1 MRWATQCHKELSFE
15 DDLYK
20 PFMIIYGDLRGWLII
35 MYNLY
40 SKKCTYIYIY
50 VCNMYVYI
58 YIYIRLYYIFYMCVT
73 KICMRTEIHMFVAFP
88 TMNHV

>member
-1 MRWATQCHKELSFE
+1 MKWATQCHKELSFE

-40 SKKCTYIYIY
+40 SKNVHIYIY
-50 VCNMYVYI
+50 MYVICMYIYKIILYILHVCNKNMY
-58 YIYIRLYYIFYMCVT
+58 
-73 KICMRTEIHMFVAFP
+73 E
-88 TMNHV
+88 N